1 MSRCEYMNI
10 KITINAGNGT
20 TYAGKGTVYTG
31 KGTIYAGKIPT
42 DMIEVTL

>member
-10 KITINAGNGT
+10 KITI
-20 TYAGKGTVYTG
+20 YAGKGTIYAG

>member
-10 KITINAGNGT
+10 KITI
-20 TYAGKGTVYTG
+20 YAG